1 MIGYGTAKHVLG
13 PWRLRDA
20 SAPAPGVELRLSL
33 LFFHLRDGHDMLLD
47 PEGREL
53 DGGEAIAA
61 AALAEAR
68 AIISNDAMA
77 GRINLDQQIDVED
90 EHKNI
95 VHCLRFD
102 DAVQLVLP
110 QPAPAEG
117 R

>member
-1 MIGYGTAKHVLG
+1 MRIV
-13 PWRLRDA
+13 
-20 SAPAPGVELRLSL
+20 SL
-33 LFFHLRDGHDMLLD
+33 LFFHLRDGHDILLD

-53 DGGEAIAA
+53 DGGEATVA

-77 GRINLDQQIDVED
+77 GCINLNQD

-102 DAVQLVLP
+102 DAIQLVLP
-110 QPAPAEG
+110 QPELVAG